1 MEYDKLVSV
10 IIPIYNSEKFLKE
23 CLDSIVDQTYPNIEI
38 IAIDDGSNDSS
49 IDILKLY
56 SNKIRIFSQK
66 NQGLAASLNLAI
78 SKVEGNWVKWFS
90 PDDVMYPNTI
100 EILVDQA
107 EQCGDDNIVYSNWNI
122 INESA
127 KVIREFQESNYNELS
142 DFDFNI
148 RLLDGQQINV
158 NTTLIPVSFFKKCPI
173 RELEDS
179 VAIDYDFFLRSALL
193 YNVKFHLISKS
204 LVKYRIHSD
213 QLSHKNILKT
223 LDFVEQ
229 IKKQVLDKLDI
240 SLSSKYIQELKQYQK
255 TKPVTKK
262 SLELGMK
269 IISST
274 PSWAS
279 DRLLTF
285 YLNKIRE
292 KR

>member
-1 MEYDKLVSV
+1 MTQNKLVSV
-10 IIPIYNSEKFLKE
+10 IIPVYNSAKFLEE
-23 CLDSIVDQTYPNIEI
+23 CLNSILKQSYKDIEI
-38 IAIDDGSNDSS
+38 IAIDDESTDSS
-49 IDILKLY
+49 IDILKSY
-56 SNKIRIFSQK
+56 SSKIHVISQK
-66 NQGLAASLNLAI
+66 NQGLAASLNLGI
-78 SKVEGNWVKWFS
+78 SKIQGNWVKWFS
-90 PDDVMYPNTI
+90 PDDVMYQNTI
-100 EILVDQA
+100 ETLVNQA
-107 EQCGDDNIVYSNWNI
+107 EECGNDTIVYSNWNI
-122 INESA
+122 INESG

-142 DFDFNI
+142 SFDFNI

-229 IKKQVLDKLDI
+229 IKKQILNELDI

-262 SLELGMK
+262 SLEIGMK

-285 YLNKIRE
+285 YLNKIRQS
-292 KR
+292 R

>member
-1 MEYDKLVSV
+1 MTQKKLVSV
-10 IIPIYNSEKFLKE
+10 IIPVYNSDKFLKE
-23 CLDSIVDQTYPNIEI
+23 CLDSVLEQTYPNIEV
-38 IAIDDGSNDSS
+38 IAIDDESDDSS
-49 IDILKLY
+49 IDILKSY
-56 SNKIRIFSQK
+56 SSKIHVFSQK
-66 NQGLAASLNLAI
+66 NQGLAASLNLGI
-78 SKVEGNWVKWFS
+78 SKAHGDWIKWFS
-90 PDDVMYPNTI
+90 PDDVMYPSTI

-107 EQCGDDNIVYSNWNI
+107 EQCGDDTIVYSNWNI

-158 NTTLIPVSFFKKCPI
+158 NTTLIPVSFFNKCPI
-173 RELEDS
+173 RELEDP
-179 VAIDYDFFLRSALL
+179 VAIDYDFFLRCGFLF
-193 YNVKFHLISKS
+193 NVKFHLISQA
-204 LVKYRIHSD
+204 LVKYRIHSE
-213 QLSHKNILKT
+213 QLSHKNILRT

-229 IKKQVLDKLDI
+229 VKKQVLDSLDTP
-240 SLSSKYIQELKQYQK
+240 LRGKYIQELKQYQK

-279 DRLLTF
+279 DKLLTF
-285 YLNKIRE
+285 YLNKIRQ
-292 KR
+292 RR

>member
-1 MEYDKLVSV
+1 MAQNKLVSV
-10 IIPIYNSEKFLKE
+10 IIPVYNSAKFLEE
-23 CLDSIVDQTYPNIEI
+23 CLNSILEQTYPNIEI
-38 IAIDDGSNDSS
+38 ITIDDESTDSS
-49 IDILKLY
+49 IDILKSY
-56 SNKIRIFSQK
+56 SNKIHVFTQK
-66 NQGLAASLNLAI
+66 NQGLASSLNLGI
-78 SKVEGNWVKWFS
+78 SKIQGNWVKWFS
-90 PDDVMYPNTI
+90 PDDVMCPNTI
-100 EILVDQA
+100 EMLVDKA
-107 EQCGDDNIVYSNWNI
+107 EECGNDTIVYSNWNI
-122 INESA
+122 INESG
-127 KVIREFQESNYNELS
+127 KVIREFQESNYNDLL

-158 NTTLIPVSFFKKCPI
+158 NTTLIPSSFFNKCPI
-173 RELEDS
+173 RELEDP

-193 YNVKFHLISKS
+193 YNVKFHLISKP

-285 YLNKIRE
+285 YLNKIRQ
-292 KR
+292 RR

>member
-100 EILVDQA
+100 ETLVKKA
-107 EQCGDDNIVYSNWNI
+107 EECDDHTIVYSNWNI
-122 INESA
+122 INESGM
-127 KVIREFQESNYNELS
+127 VIREFQESNYNELS

-158 NTTLIPVSFFKKCPI
+158 NTTLIPVNFFKNSPI
-173 RELEDS
+173 RKLDDP

-193 YNVKFHLISKS
+193 FNEKFHLISEP
-204 LVKYRIHSD
+204 LVKYRVHSD

-223 LDFVEQ
+223 LDFVEE
-229 IKKQVLDKLDI
+229 IKKQVLEKLDTP
-240 SLSSKYIQELKQYQK
+240 LRSKYTQELKQYQK
-255 TKPVTKK
+255 TKPVAKK